1 MIAQAHYPKFLNWMN
16 CVDRDASSGLPSET
30 PMSRSQSNLSPLGAS
45 RSSVLRLTCIP
56 LLAAAMC
63 VAPVYAKAARAPKRE
78 NSHQEIDR
86 LEDAWR
92 DAILQANIAEMN
104 TLLAD
109 DYTAITPNGTLQTKN
124 DTLANLR
131 SGRMH
136 FTTLNVS
143 DRKVRFYGNTAI
155 VTSRAQ
161 VLGTT
166 GDGRVSGAFRYTR
179 VYVKDRQGRWKIVSF
194 EASRIHHGGGSRDSA
209 FH

>member
-16 CVDRDASSGLPSET
+16 CVDRGASAGLPSET
-30 PMSRSQSNLSPLGAS
+30 LMSGSKSNHSPLGAS
-45 RSSVLRLTCIP
+45 RSPVLRLTCIT
-56 LLAAAMC
+56 LLAAGMC
-63 VAPVYAKAARAPKRE
+63 VAPVYAKAAKAQKHA

-86 LEDAWR
+86 LEEAWR
-92 DAILQANIAEMN
+92 DAILQANTAEMKA
-104 TLLAD
+104 LLSD
-109 DYTAITPNGTLQTKN
+109 DYTAITPNGTLQTKD

-155 VTSRAQ
+155 VTSRAR

-166 GDGRVSGAFRYTR
+166 GDGRVSGNFRYTR
-179 VYVKDRQGRWKIVSF
+179 VYVKDRHGKWKIVSF
-194 EASRIHHGGGSRDSA
+194 EASRIHHGRGDRDSE